1 MLTTTAVTHYFVVRV
16 FIRSTQNN
24 KIMFAAKTR
33 NLVRKTHLPGNW
45 SWCRWSSSS
54 NKTTATAAA
63 PDVNANQRQQLLNDL
78 AEPLVT
84 NSRPT
89 IDPKETSIVLFPG
102 QGTQYVGMAKDLLRF
117 PGARRIFELANEV
130 LKYDLLKICLE
141 GPRDKLNRTEYAQLA
156 VMVSSLAALEQ
167 LREERP
173 KAIENCVATAGFS
186 LGEITALVFAGSLPF
201 DKALKLVQ
209 VRANAMQLACDQ
221 RPGAMAMTIYGPDT
235 NVGEACAKA
244 QQWCLDRG
252 VESPYCG
259 VANYMYPH
267 CKVIA
272 GNVEAIEFLEH
283 HAKSLKIRRMKRLA
297 VSGAFHTPLME
308 SAVAPFAKALSSI
321 RLEDPIISVYSN
333 VDGKPYKHA
342 SHILRQLP
350 KQIVRPVKWEQSLH
364 TIYERQQGV
373 NFPRTFEC
381 GPGKGLLQVLDKVNA
396 KAAQSAHNVIA

>member
-1 MLTTTAVTHYFVVRV
+1 
-16 FIRSTQNN
+16 
-24 KIMFAAKTR
+24 MFAAKSR
-33 NLVRKTHLPGNW
+33 NLVRKTKLPGNW
-45 SWCRWSSSS
+45 SWSRWSSSS
-54 NKTTATAAA
+54 STTTEAATTAQDASAS
-63 PDVNANQRQQLLNDL
+63 QRQQLLNEL
-78 AEPLVT
+78 AEPLGT
-84 NSRPT
+84 GNNRPT

-130 LKYDLLKICLE
+130 LKYDLLKVCLE

-173 KAIENCVATAGFS
+173 KAIENCVAAAGFS
-186 LGEITALVFAGSLPF
+186 LGEITALVYAGSLPF

-235 NVGEACAKA
+235 NLGDACAKA

-259 VANYMYPH
+259 IANYMYPH

-283 HAKSLKIRRMKRLA
+283 NAKSLKIRRMKRLA
-297 VSGAFHTPLME
+297 VSGAFHTPLMA
-308 SAVAPFAKALSSI
+308 SAVEPFGKALRAI
-321 RLEDPIISVYSN
+321 RLQDPIIRVYSN

-342 SHILRQLP
+342 THILRQLP
-350 KQIVRPVKWEQSLH
+350 KQIVRPVKWEQTLH
-364 TIYERQQGV
+364 TVYERQQGV

-381 GPGKGLLQVLDKVNA
+381 GPGKGLLQVLEKVNA
-396 KAAQSAHNVIA
+396 KAAQSAHNVLA